1 MRFVQTETIKGKTV
15 SKSLAEQIA
24 DAADRP
30 GPDLAAPAFLIA
42 RIEYPRLDPEPYLD
56 RLDAMGEAA
65 ARAVASVAGHDA
77 PLPARIDAVNR
88 YLFDELG
95 FAGNRE
101 HFDDPRNSCLNE
113 VMDRKTGIA
122 ITMALIYIEVARR
135 AGVRAEGV
143 NFPGHFLVRCLQD
156 LHTDDP
162 SEGLIDDP
170 FHGGAIL
177 NEAECRQLLQPHMS
191 DAAFEPSLLARATR
205 RQILVRMLL
214 NLKKLYV
221 KMHSFPQAR
230 ATTDALLA
238 LQPSSLADLRDRG
251 LLAYHMNDFS
261 HALRDLEEYLKVAR
275 LSEQDD
281 DQKKE
286 TEQVWEHVKTLRR
299 RVAQLN

>member
-1 MRFVQTETIKGKTV
+1 MRSVQNDSVVKP
-15 SKSLAEQIA
+15 LADQIA

-42 RIEYPRLDPEPYLD
+42 RIEYPRLDHGPYLE
-56 RLDAMGEAA
+56 RLEQMGDAAFHF
-65 ARAVASVAGHDA
+65 VAKDPGHDA
-77 PLPARIDAVNR
+77 PLAARIDAVNR
-88 YLFDELG
+88 YLFGELG

-113 VMDRKTGIA
+113 VMDRKKGIP

-135 AGVRAEGV
+135 AGIRSEGV
-143 NFPGHFLVRCLQD
+143 NFPGHFLVRCLED

-162 SEGLIDDP
+162 PEGLIVDA
-170 FHGGAIL
+170 FHHGAIL
-177 NEAECRQLLQPHMS
+177 DEAAVRQLLEPHMS
-191 DAAFEPSLLARATR
+191 EAVFDPSLLARATR

-230 ATTDALLA
+230 ATADALLA

-251 LLAYHMNDFS
+251 LLAYHMSDFS
-261 HALRDLEEYLKVAR
+261 HALRDLEGYLKLAQ
-275 LSEQDD
+275 LTEQDE

>member
-1 MRFVQTETIKGKTV
+1 MKP
-15 SKSLAEQIA
+15 LAELIA

-30 GPDLAAPAFLIA
+30 GPDLAAPAFLVA

-56 RLDAMGEAA
+56 RLDKMGDAA
-65 ARAVASVAGHDA
+65 FHFVAKDPGQDA
-77 PLPARIDAVNR
+77 PLGTRVDAVNR
-88 YLFDELG
+88 YLFGELG

-101 HFDDPRNSCLNE
+101 QFDDPRNSCLNE
-113 VMDRKTGIA
+113 VMDRKKGIP

-135 AGVRAEGV
+135 AGIRSEGV
-143 NFPGHFLVRCLQD
+143 NMPGHFLVRCLQD
-156 LHTDDP
+156 LHTDNPD
-162 SEGLIDDP
+162 EGLIVDP

-177 NEAECRQLLQPHMS
+177 NEAECRKLLQPHME
-191 DAAFEPSLLARATR
+191 DEAFAPALLARATR

-251 LLAYHMNDFS
+251 LIAYHMNDFS
-261 HALRDLEEYLKVAR
+261 RALRDLEEYLKVAR
-275 LSEQDD
+275 LS
-281 DQKKE
+281 DQPDEDQQKE